1 MDGNVQAH
9 RCVRTAIAV
18 FAVMLCVL
26 TTRSAHAANDCP
38 WLNEATASGV
48 LGSGAVGAYVPAANG
63 KSAVCAFVAAG
74 ADAKR
79 TLRITV
85 ESGVAAPHLRFASM
99 EAACE
104 GRGTPLDAIGNEAI
118 VCRVRVRGGG
128 RSEFVAG
135 RVRDQIFTITLGTSR
150 KDDPV
155 LTDKMLRMHV
165 TVASEQVSGNLF

>member
-1 MDGNVQAH
+1 VDGNMQAR
-9 RCVRTAIAV
+9 RCVQTAIAV

-26 TTRSAHAANDCP
+26 ATRSAHAANDCP

-48 LGSGAVGAYVPAANG
+48 LDGGAVGVYVPAANG
-63 KSAVCAFVAAG
+63 KGAVCAFVAAG
-74 ADAKR
+74 VDAKR

-85 ESGVAAPHLRFASM
+85 ESGVAAPRFRLAAM

-118 VCRVRVRGGG
+118 VCRARVRGGE

-135 RVRDQIFTITLGTSR
+135 RVRDQIFTVTLVTSR

-155 LTDKMLRMHV
+155 LTDKMLRMHI